1 MVRHTLHIQLPK
13 GPLGELKG
21 PSAYYVWPLQEATVT
36 LDGQT
41 NTAHGATHM

>member
-1 MVRHTLHIQLPK
+1 MVRHTLHIQLPQ

-21 PSAYYVWPLQEATVT
+21 LSADYVWPLQEATVT
-36 LDGQT
+36 FNGQP